1 MQGREGAVQRIFLTF
16 VQAPFPLSLYLPF
29 SRFFHR
35 RCSQAMTTL
44 LSNPP
49 ARLTRTFRSESCNT
63 CQPATDNDAL
73 TPRVVRHPV
82 IKLFTMG
89 FRPG

>member
-1 MQGREGAVQRIFLTF
+1 MPEMDGAVQQIFQSYWTG
-16 VQAPFPLSLYLPF
+16 PLLLFLYRPV

-49 ARLTRTFRSESCNT
+49 ARLMRTFRSESCNT